1 MWRRR
6 NERKIFGGGT
16 VLFLEEKNRKRK
28 KRKILH
34 DGKYLSCEG
43 EKPRRKGR
51 KKNWKQIFFC
61 GGEEKRRKRRR
72 NIFGEF
78 AICIA
83 NVALSILLCNQ
94 SRGIVPTSFRCFCY
108 ECHEIFKCLKVSKNR
123 GERSHRTDL
132 FHYTHSAKNCS
143 NGHYWK
149 LLI

>member
-61 GGEEKRRKRRR
+61 GGEEKRRVKVEIYLEKE
-72 NIFGEF
+72 NIFLVEEKKNGEGKGG
-78 AICIA
+78 
-83 NVALSILLCNQ
+83 N
-94 SRGIVPTSFRCFCY
+94 
-108 ECHEIFKCLKVSKNR
+108 HNR
-123 GERSHRTDL
+123 RQLGE
-132 FHYTHSAKNCS
+132 
-143 NGHYWK
+143 
-149 LLI
+149 